1 MGREEHC
8 NEYHWCVLTVIQ
20 PPWVWPHSW
29 RVCFPSLHC
38 SCSRLFFWGLSDAGP
53 GLYALPRSKLLR
65 FRFLGT
71 PQRCRLLWACV
82 LCPSQVQAAQ
92 ETRCLVSALSLGGW
106 CVFSLHP
113 SQPLSFLGE
122 QWEHLL
128 RCDMCLFW
136 GANLWLQRSQRMS
149 SIQDPRKT
157 WLATGSLP
165 AV

>member
-1 MGREEHC
+1 M
-8 NEYHWCVLTVIQ
+8 LTVS
-20 PPWVWPHSW
+20 WPHWVCLCSR
-29 RVCFPSLHC
+29 RVCFPGLQC
-38 SCSRLFFWGLSDAGP
+38 SGSRLLCQELSEVGP
-53 GLYALPRSKLLR
+53 GLYAFPRSKLLR